1 MFRAPSLRLGR
12 LFGIPIEVNI
22 TWLIVFVLVASTLS
36 LSYYPAAFPDRPVFV
51 DVASGVIT
59 ALLFFVSI
67 VFHEMSHSLVARAG
81 GIRVEKVTLFVFGG
95 VAEMRDEPTTPG
107 REFVMAIAGPA
118 ASILLAAAFGLAA
131 VVMHAWG
138 VSNVWWAPFEYLAII
153 NLSVALFNMLPG
165 FPLDGGRV
173 LRSILW
179 KATGSQL
186 TATRWASGSG
196 QVIGYS
202 LIAIAVFGVLRGN
215 LNLIWIGLVGWFIS
229 MLADSSYRQQA
240 VREALHGFSVGDVAT
255 REVDFVTGD
264 ISVERLVLDHFVAG
278 PHTRYPV
285 VVDGQIVGLVTLDDA
300 KRVGRAEWATTVVA
314 DIATTTLKD
323 LVVEEG
329 DSADRLLDHFSRPEA
344 PGALIVRRD
353 GRLGGIVTRS
363 DVTARLRRH
372 GRESEGS

>member
-1 MFRAPSLRLGR
+1 LGR

-36 LSYYPAAFPDRPVFV
+36 ISYYPAAFPDRPVFV
-51 DVASGVIT
+51 DVLSGVIT

-67 VFHEMSHSLVARAG
+67 VLHEMSHSLVARAG
-81 GIRVEKVTLFVFGG
+81 GIRIEKVTLFVFGG
-95 VAEMRDEPTTPG
+95 VAQMNDEPATPG
-107 REFVMAIAGPA
+107 REFVMAVAGPA
-118 ASILLAAAFGLAA
+118 ASVLLAAIFGFSA
-131 VVMHAWG
+131 VVMHTLG
-138 VSNVWWAPFEYLAII
+138 VSDVWWAPFEYLAII

-173 LRSILW
+173 LRAALW
-179 KATGSQL
+179 KATGNQL

-202 LIAIAVFGVLRGN
+202 LVAIAVFGVLRGS
-215 LNLIWIGLVGWFIS
+215 LNLIWLGLVGWFIS
-229 MLADSSYRQQA
+229 MLADSAYRQQA
-240 VREALHGFSVGDVAT
+240 VRSALHGFSVGDVAT
-255 REVDFVTGD
+255 RDVDFVPGD

-285 VVDGQIVGLVTLDDA
+285 VVEGQIVGLVTLDGA
-300 KRVGRAEWATTVVA
+300 KGVDRAEWVKTTVA
-314 DIATTTLKD
+314 DIASTTLKD
-323 LVVEEG
+323 LVVEES
-329 DSADRLLDHFSRPEA
+329 DPADRLLDRFSRPGA
-344 PGALIVRRD
+344 PGALIVRSD

-372 GRESEGS
+372 GWESEGS